1 MFRLHSNRR
10 PHRVRL
16 LPRTRAVSL
25 LVLALLVLAGLGA
38 YSVAQP
44 ANCATLVDDT
54 AFDSGSGWQSVTSG
68 SYVVASDFLTYRGA
82 GAAHLAGVDNAT
94 DQLFTTLT
102 LPVDKPEV
110 TLTFWWQI
118 HSEEES
124 GEFDSLTVLV
134 TDLAGN
140 ALRSLLTL
148 GSDSASQQWQQ
159 SVLDLSEFAGQSIQL
174 KFLAQTDSSLVTDFF
189 VDDVTVTACGG
200 AAEHRV
206 FLPVTQR

>member
-1 MFRLHSNRR
+1 MFRPNTNRR
-10 PHRVRL
+10 PHPVRL
-16 LPRTRAVSL
+16 LPRTRVVSL
-25 LVLALLVLAGLGA
+25 LVLASLVLAGLGA

-44 ANCATLVDDT
+44 SNCMTLVDDA
-54 AFDSGSGWQSVTSG
+54 AFDSGSGWQSSTSG
-68 SYVVASDFLTYRGA
+68 DYVVASDFLTYRGA

-102 LPVDKPEV
+102 LPADKPEV

-140 ALRSLLTL
+140 PLRSLLTL

>member
-1 MFRLHSNRR
+1 MSHPHSDRR
-10 PHRVRL
+10 RIPSRL

-25 LVLALLVLAGLGA
+25 LVLAALVLAGLGA
-38 YSVAQP
+38 YTVAQP
-44 ANCATLVDDT
+44 SNCSTLLADNT
-54 AFDSGSGWQSVTSG
+54 FDSGSGWQTVSNG
-68 SYVVASDFLTYRGA
+68 SYDVVGNFLTYRGGA
-82 GAAHLAGVDNAT
+82 AAHLAGVDNAN
-94 DQLFTTLT
+94 DELFTTLT
-102 LPVDKPEV
+102 LSADKPVV
-110 TLTFWWQI
+110 TLSFWWQI

-148 GSDSASQQWQQ
+148 GSDSAAQQWQQ
-159 SVLDLSEFAGQSIQL
+159 SALDLSEFAGQSIRL